1 MRATGSTGVLMEQQ
15 KKQSNRPS
23 DVASD
28 GELIGG
34 VFKKRPSDFIVEEL
48 PLYEAKGEGEHLYLQ
63 VEKTNL
69 SHEAMVAALM
79 RQFNVPRQ
87 AIGTAGRKD
96 KKAIT
101 RQWVSVHLHKDPS
114 TLEPHHECIAFL
126 EATRHANKLRLGH
139 LRGNRFFIRIRE
151 IELKDLSQVR
161 DLLASMVASGLPNY
175 FDQQRFGVRGINHLL
190 GRSLIAKDSTQLVR
204 LLTESEDIEQWPIH
218 SPERLAANW
227 LEQGKSAGQI
237 AARLGRQTRQF
248 WISALQSA
256 VFNRVLERRVRE
268 NSLVSLSEGDLAWK
282 HDGGSV
288 FAVTGETLQ
297 DLQIAKR
304 LADFEI
310 SPSGPMW
317 GSRMTRCG
325 KLIDEIER
333 ECLQEFS
340 LVPEQFSK
348 LGRSTSGARR
358 PLRVAVGQATADAS
372 EDEHG
377 KFIELSFELPPGS
390 YATVVLRAITGALRR
405 NNEEDLRIDQ
415 P

>member
-1 MRATGSTGVLMEQQ
+1 
-15 KKQSNRPS
+15 
-23 DVASD
+23 
-28 GELIGG
+28 
-34 VFKKRPSDFIVEEL
+34 
-48 PLYEAKGEGEHLYLQ
+48 
-63 VEKTNL
+63 
-69 SHEAMVAALM
+69 
-79 RQFNVPRQ
+79 
-87 AIGTAGRKD
+87 
-96 KKAIT
+96 
-101 RQWVSVHLHKDPS
+101 
-114 TLEPHHECIAFL
+114 
-126 EATRHANKLRLGH
+126 
-139 LRGNRFFIRIRE
+139 
-151 IELKDLSQVR
+151 
-161 DLLASMVASGLPNY
+161 
-175 FDQQRFGVRGINHLL
+175 
-190 GRSLIAKDSTQLVR
+190 
-204 LLTESEDIEQWPIH
+204 
-218 SPERLAANW
+218 
-227 LEQGKSAGQI
+227 
-237 AARLGRQTRQF
+237 
-248 WISALQSA
+248 
-256 VFNRVLERRVRE
+256 
-268 NSLVSLSEGDLAWK
+268 
-282 HDGGSV
+282 
-288 FAVTGETLQ
+288 
-297 DLQIAKR
+297 LQIAKR